1 MKTIGVFEAKTKL
14 SELCEEV
21 VRTGE
26 RVVISRRGRP
36 LVQIAPLPEQDRREG
51 ESVWDTVRKVDKEF
65 ENEQDGPDFEPPP
78 RQPAARDPLA
88 NYWE

>member
-1 MKTIGVFEAKTKL
+1 MKIVGVFEAKTKL

-26 RVVISRRGRP
+26 TVIISRRGRP
-36 LVQIAPLPEQDRREG
+36 LVQIAPLPELDRDES
-51 ESVWDTVRKVDKEF
+51 ESVWDTVRKLDKEF
-65 ENEQDGPDFEPPP
+65 ENEPDGPDFEPPP
-78 RQPAARDPLA
+78 RHTAARDPLA